1 MQKLCPGPQ
10 ALAAV
15 RQKQQA
21 VTQAWKTL
29 QLRVEQRRAQ
39 LERAHLLVRFHTAVR
54 ALSSWEGCVCTQM
67 CAHTEALLLWRENRL
82 ICPERANA
90 RVCDPGRTGLD
101 GDRGTKG
108 QRLVSFPR
116 SPVSDSL
123 MSLYVHGFR
132 QAAGLCHQPHLS
144 GSLLCPGVR

>member
-15 RQKQQA
+15 QLKQQA

-54 ALSSWEGCVCTQM
+54 ALSSWEECVYTQT
-67 CAHTEALLLWRENRL
+67 CARTEALQFWSV
-82 ICPERANA
+82 A
-90 RVCDPGRTGLD
+90 RKGKRKGL
-101 GDRGTKG
+101 
-108 QRLVSFPR
+108 R
-116 SPVSDSL
+116 SWKDWV
-123 MSLYVHGFR
+123 GW
-132 QAAGLCHQPHLS
+132 
-144 GSLLCPGVR
+144 